1 MTTPMSSIVLVN
13 VASFIGS
20 LGAVGLKAGAKNLKL
35 TIPGLAT
42 NWKLHLGIAGY
53 LLSSIFFMLG
63 LKHGDLSVLYPMV
76 SVGYLWTMLWAK
88 LLFHEPLTKAKFG
101 ALGLI
106 LAGVGLLG
114 LGIG

>member
-1 MTTPMSSIVLVN
+1 MTTPMSSIALVN

-35 TIPGLAT
+35 TIPALAT
-42 NWKLHLGIAGY
+42 NWKLHAGIAGY
-53 LLSSIFFMLG
+53 LLSSVFFMLG

-76 SVGYLWTMLWAK
+76 SVGYIWTMIWAK
-88 LLFHEPLTKAKFG
+88 VLFGEPLTKAKVG
-101 ALGLI
+101 ALALI
-106 LAGVGLLG
+106 LVGVGLLG

>member
-1 MTTPMSSIVLVN
+1 MTTQMSSIVLVN

-35 TIPGLAT
+35 TIPGIAT
-42 NWKLHLGIAGY
+42 NWKLHAGIAGY
-53 LLSSIFFMLG
+53 LFSSVFFMIG

-76 SVGYLWTMLWAK
+76 SVGYMWTMLWGK
-88 LLFHEPLTKAKFG
+88 LLFDEPLTRAKCG
-101 ALGLI
+101 ALALI

>member
-13 VASFIGS
+13 IASFIGS

-35 TIPGLAT
+35 TIPALAT
-42 NWKLHLGIAGY
+42 NWKLHAGIAGY
-53 LLSSIFFMLG
+53 LLSSVFFMLG

-76 SVGYLWTMLWAK
+76 SVGYVWTMIWAR
-88 LLFHEPLTKAKFG
+88 LLFGEPLTKATVG

-106 LAGVGLLG
+106 LVGVGLLG

>member
-1 MTTPMSSIVLVN
+1 MNTPMSSIVLVN

-20 LGAVGLKAGAKNLKL
+20 LGAAGLKAGAKNLKL

-42 NWKLHLGIAGY
+42 NWKLQAGVAGY
-53 LLSSIFFMLG
+53 LLSSVFFMLG

-76 SVGYLWTMLWAK
+76 SIGYIWTMIWARV
-88 LLFHEPLTKAKFG
+88 LFGEPLTKTKFV
-101 ALGLI
+101 ALALI
-106 LAGVGLLG
+106 LLGVALLG